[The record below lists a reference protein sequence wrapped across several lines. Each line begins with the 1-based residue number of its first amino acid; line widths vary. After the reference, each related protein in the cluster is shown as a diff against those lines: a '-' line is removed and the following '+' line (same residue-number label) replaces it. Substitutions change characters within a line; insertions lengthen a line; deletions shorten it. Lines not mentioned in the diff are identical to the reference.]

1 MTQAASHVDMYC
13 ETANVRALNAS
24 VEASKLGGGTG
35 GGGHGGGGGGRGSGI
50 DWVGDGKGAIAA
62 FFARIRAKDQMRQA
76 IEADMTE
83 RGIPIPEA
91 SMTLWRM
98 YWVGFATGLFLG
110 LLIGLIFWELT

>member
-1 MTQAASHVDMYC
+1 
-13 ETANVRALNAS
+13 
-24 VEASKLGGGTG
+24 
-35 GGGHGGGGGGRGSGI
+35 
-50 DWVGDGKGAIAA
+50 
-62 FFARIRAKDQMRQA
+62 MRQA

-91 SMTLWRM
+91 SMTLWRV

>member
-1 MTQAASHVDMYC
+1 MHC
-13 ETANVRALNAS
+13 ETANVRALSAS
-24 VEASKLGGGTG
+24 AEGSKLGGGGG
-35 GGGHGGGGGGRGSGI
+35 GGGHGGGRGSGI
-50 DWVGDGKGAIAA
+50 DWVGDGKGPIAA
-62 FFARIRAKDQMRQA
+62 FFARIRAADQMRRA